1 MYYKKVEGERI
12 YLSPMCMEDA
22 EKYTKWM
29 NDLKVTDGINNSRN
43 VINLESEKKWI
54 EENSKFGNY
63 NFSIVKKDNNELI
76 GNCSFHD
83 LDKVYGNATV
93 GIFIGEE
100 ENRGKGNGTEA
111 LKLLIGYG
119 FDYLNLNNIMLTVN
133 SFNEGAIKCYKKVGF
148 KEFGKRRNSVIL
160 KNKRYDTIYMD
171 IIREEYYKEW
181 YDGKSNRSK
190 KVK

>member
-54 EENSKFGNY
+54 EENSKYGNY
-63 NFSIVKKDNNELI
+63 NFSIVKKDNDELI

-83 LDKVYGNATV
+83 LDKIWGNATV

-100 ENRGKGNGTEA
+100 ENRCKGYGTEA
-111 LKLLIGYG
+111 LKLLISYG
-119 FDYLNLNNIMLTVN
+119 FDYLNLNNIMLSVY
-133 SFNEGAIKCYKKVGF
+133 SFNETAINCYKKVGF
-148 KEFGKRRNSVIL
+148 KEIGKRRNSVMI
-160 KNKRYDTIYMD
+160 KNKRYDIIYMD
-171 IIREEYYKEW
+171 IIREEYYKE
-181 YDGKSNRSK
+181 
-190 KVK
+190 